1 MHLARKGIALRPEQ
15 CYYSVINERTDK
27 IMNIV
32 LLIALIIAEAV
43 FASVSIAKHVNRK
56 KFRLFR
62 GIANAAELLVFF
74 TAAIF
79 TEEVK
84 PGLRFSGLLILLG
97 VRLAFAGL
105 MIIARRKNGEEVK
118 KTSGIIVSAIMSCLL
133 FVGALMPSFMFADYN
148 GLPTTGEYEVA
159 MTKAILVDESRTEQ
173 FETDGSNREVPVYF
187 YYPETDGKEKFPLV
201 VFSHGAFGYYQSNTS
216 TYMELASNGY
226 IVVSTEHPYHSM
238 FTTDTDGKKI
248 IADMGFLND
257 VMAADALTEA
267 ETFDKHSEWM
277 KLRTEDVSFALDSI
291 EKACSD
297 GALNDSWHC
306 DDAAE
311 ITRALDMCDCESIG
325 LMGHSLGGATAVALG
340 RTRDDVDAVIDF
352 DGTMLGEVIGV
363 ENGKEVINEEAYPL
377 PLLSFNNNEHQRQID
392 EYKAEGK
399 TYSNTVVLA
408 NAKEG
413 YETCFVGT
421 EHMDFTDLPM
431 FSPFLGSM
439 LGTGDIDTEK
449 SVTKMNEIT
458 LDFFNSYLK
467 NDGSFAVEE
476 SYEFS

>member
-1 MHLARKGIALRPEQ
+1 
-15 CYYSVINERTDK
+15 
-27 IMNIV
+27 MNIV

-43 FASVSIAKHVNRK
+43 FAAVSISKHVDKK

-62 GIANAAELLVFF
+62 GIANAAELLVFLG
-74 TAAIF
+74 AAVF

-84 PGLRFSGLLILLG
+84 PGLRFSGLLVLLG

-105 MIIARRKNGEEVK
+105 MILARRRNGEEVK
-118 KTSGIIVSAIMSCLL
+118 KTSGIVVSAIMSCLL
-133 FVGALMPSFMFADYN
+133 FVGALMPSFMFADYD

-159 MTKAILVDESRTEQ
+159 MTKAIIVDESRTEQ
-173 FETDGSNREVPVYF
+173 FETDGSKREVPVYF
-187 YYPETDGKEKFPLV
+187 YYPETDGTEKYPMV

-226 IVVSTEHPYHSM
+226 VVVSTEHPYHSM
-238 FTTDTDGKKI
+238 FTTDTDGKTI
-248 IADMGFLND
+248 IADAGFLND

-267 ETFDKHSEWM
+267 EVFEKSSEWV
-277 KLRTEDVSFALDSI
+277 KLRTEDVSFALDSVK
-291 EKACSD
+291 KACADSKLD
-297 GALNDSWHC
+297 ESWHC
-306 DDAAE
+306 DDAD
-311 ITRALDMCDCESIG
+311 TLLKVLDKCDCESIG

-352 DGTMLGEVIGV
+352 DGTMLGEVTGV
-363 ENGKEVINEEAYPL
+363 ENGEDVINEEAYPL
-377 PLLSFNNNEHQRQID
+377 PLLSFNNAEHQREID

-431 FSPFLGSM
+431 FSPFLGSL
-439 LGTGDIDTEK
+439 LGSGEIDTEK

-458 LDFFNSYLK
+458 LDFFNCYLK